1 MPHVNFSILV
11 IQLFRS
17 VSTCPNRK
25 DGLLLTQICN
35 IPRESAHEACK
46 QFAQQQ
52 IESCAGFVISNTL
65 TQHFLQVLHCFGIFS
80 TILDMVFKAEILQ
93 TCDIFE
99 RQASCTS
106 PALLS
111 VSPAALIAYQIRVL
125 EAIGTVKHKGSGL

>member
-25 DGLLLTQICN
+25 NGLLLIQICN
-35 IPRESAHEACK
+35 SPCESAREACK

-52 IESCAGFVISNTL
+52 IESCVGFVISNTL
-65 TQHFLQVLHCFGIFS
+65 LRHFIQVLHCFGIFS

-93 TCDIFE
+93 TCDFFK
-99 RQASCTS
+99 RHASHTS

-111 VSPAALIAYQIRVL
+111 LSLPASIAYQIRVL
-125 EAIGTVKHKGSGL
+125 EVISTVKHKGSGL

>member
-1 MPHVNFSILV
+1 MSTFQYILV
-11 IQLFRS
+11 LQLFRS

-25 DGLLLTQICN
+25 VVFLLIQICN
-35 IPRESAHEACK
+35 SPLESAREACK

-52 IESCAGFVISNTL
+52 IESCVGFVISNTL
-65 TQHFLQVLHCFGIFS
+65 LRHFLQVLHCFGIFS

-93 TCDIFE
+93 TCDFFE
-99 RQASCTS
+99 RQASRTS

-111 VSPAALIAYQIRVL
+111 VSPAASIAYQIRVL

>member
-1 MPHVNFSILV
+1 MPRVNFSILV

-35 IPRESAHEACK
+35 SPHESAHEACK

-52 IESCAGFVISNTL
+52 IESCVGFVISNTL
-65 TQHFLQVLHCFGIFS
+65 LRHFLQMLHCFGIFS
-80 TILDMVFKAEILQ
+80 TILDMVFKPEILP
-93 TCDIFE
+93 TCDFFE
-99 RQASCTS
+99 RQASRTS
-106 PALLS
+106 PALS
-111 VSPAALIAYQIRVL
+111 VSPAASIAYRIRVL